1 MLSLHA
7 IFFVALLIK
16 MKVLVFIITL
26 FQTTTPDY
34 FIKNDYRYSKSEKRF
49 IKNVV
54 QMQNES
60 PENISKN
67 GDGTITIEFSY
78 YKYILRKDGFMGETY
93 IKEDNNWLSL
103 GNE

>member
-1 MLSLHA
+1 M
-7 IFFVALLIK
+7 
-16 MKVLVFIITL
+16 LVFILTL
-26 FQTTTPDY
+26 FQYQTPDY

-60 PENISKN
+60 PTKVSKN
-67 GDGTITIEFSY
+67 SDGTITIEFTD
-78 YKYILRKDGFMGETY
+78 YKYDLKKDGFMGKAY
-93 IKEDNNWLSL
+93 FKEDDTWLSL